1 MSFRDVLRG
10 AGQLQVVLP
19 FTAEDWQVF
28 QQTMGA
34 AVAHFPALKPVAD
47 GLYSLVATAVLAPAV
62 STVIDV
68 DAFAGFDWGVGPEVP
83 MDVSPQRKIKK
94 EAVSDAKVDDE
105 VEIIKGKGKKK
116 EKVPDYS
123 LMEDFDA
130 RYHEMML
137 IPVRTLC
144 YLLSVASNPYFVV

>member
-1 MSFRDVLRG
+1 
-10 AGQLQVVLP
+10 
-19 FTAEDWQVF
+19 
-28 QQTMGA
+28 
-34 AVAHFPALKPVAD
+34 
-47 GLYSLVATAVLAPAV
+47 
-62 STVIDV
+62 
-68 DAFAGFDWGVGPEVP
+68 

-94 EAVSDAKVDDE
+94 EVVLDAKVDDE

-144 YLLSVASNPYFVV
+144 YLLSIASNPYFVV